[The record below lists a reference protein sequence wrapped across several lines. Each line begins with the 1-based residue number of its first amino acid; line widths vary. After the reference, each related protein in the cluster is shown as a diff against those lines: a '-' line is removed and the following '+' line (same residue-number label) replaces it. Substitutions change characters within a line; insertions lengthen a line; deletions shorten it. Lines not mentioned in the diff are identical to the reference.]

1 MLMSARPEA
10 SPAEPTDHVDGVR
23 QQWEQIFPGL
33 ETGAM
38 DIVTR
43 INRIAQI
50 VQQRSDSILTANGIT
65 RAEFDML
72 SLLARS
78 GRPMSPTE
86 LATELLISGAGAT
99 KRIKTLQNAGLI
111 ERETNPRDGRGALIN
126 TTPRARGL
134 LRPILESVLD
144 FEAAL
149 LSGLDPSTAKEL
161 AGNLRTL
168 LTSLEPQSSGT

>member
-1 MLMSARPEA
+1 MPARPA
-10 SPAEPTDHVDGVR
+10 AIPAEPRDHVDGVR
-23 QQWEQIFPGL
+23 QQWQQIFPGL
-33 ETGAM
+33 ETDAM
-38 DIVTR
+38 EIVTR

-86 LATELLISGAGAT
+86 LAAELLISGAGAT

-111 ERETNPRDGRGALIN
+111 VRETNPKDGRGALIN

-144 FEAAL
+144 FEAGL
-149 LSGLDPSTAKEL
+149 LSGLDRTTATDL
-161 AGNLRTL
+161 ARNLRTL
-168 LTSLEPQSSGT
+168 LTSLELPSSSG